1 MTVLKIAL
9 SKPGL
14 AHLKQNRFIL
24 HRLILFFNIAIKFA
38 ATGILFAMIILI
50 YIYLKQKEKVAWNN
64 QLQVVPKVL
73 NVINAVALEE
83 ISIL

>member
-1 MTVLKIAL
+1 
-9 SKPGL
+9 
-14 AHLKQNRFIL
+14 
-24 HRLILFFNIAIKFA
+24 
-38 ATGILFAMIILI
+38 MIILI